1 MFYEQIIYIVFI
13 VGGSIKYDG
22 QFSNIMNCY
31 VGNGQFSNIMMV
43 KR

>member
-31 VGNGQFSNIMMV
+31 VGKEILTD
-43 KR
+43 